1 MLRQYLTCLSLVA
14 FAVGCSS
21 TDPDVSRRKINVVTT
36 TGMVADLVKHIGG
49 DRVDIKSLMPYDA
62 DPHQYEAKAGDT
74 DLMEQAD
81 VVFYNGLH
89 LEGKIADVLEKMDKK
104 KTFAVTSCLDP
115 KQDLRPAPEGFTE
128 GTHDPHVWFNVKLW
142 IKAAD
147 YVRDVLSELD
157 PKSAEV
163 YRDNAT
169 KYGAELEK
177 LHAYVHEQAK
187 RIPESQRRLITAH
200 DAFFYFGA
208 AYGFK
213 VDAVLGVST
222 VDDANEKDINKLR
235 DRIVE
240 HRVPAIFPE
249 SSVSKRYVEQVKR
262 AVEAKKFEVRL
273 GEPLYSDALGHPSGS
288 EGTYVGMMRYNIDAI
303 VRALAPRSGKS

>member
-1 MLRQYLTCLSLVA
+1 MVRRFLMCSAIVLCACGCNSTNDDLSK
-14 FAVGCSS
+14 
-21 TDPDVSRRKINVVTT
+21 RKINVVTT
-36 TGMVADLVKHIGG
+36 TGMVADLVKNIGG
-49 DRVDIKSLMPYDA
+49 ERVEVKSLMPYDA

-89 LEGKIADVLEKMDKK
+89 LEGKIADVLAGMDKK

-115 KQDLRPAPEGFTE
+115 KRDLRKAPEGFTE

-147 YVRDVLSELD
+147 CVRDALIELD

-169 KYGAELEK
+169 KYRAQLET

-187 RIPESQRRLITAH
+187 RIPDDQRVLVTAH
-200 DAFFYFGA
+200 DAFFYFGHE
-208 AYGFK
+208 YRFE
-213 VDAVLGVST
+213 VHAVLGVST
-222 VDDANEKDINKLR
+222 TDDASEQDITRLR
-235 DRIVE
+235 DLILKL
-240 HRVPAIFPE
+240 RVPAIFPE
-249 SSVSKRYVEQVKR
+249 SSVPNRNIESVKR
-262 AVEAKKFEVRL
+262 AVEAQKFEVRL
-273 GEPLYSDALGHPSGS
+273 GEQLYSDALGHPSGS
-288 EGTYVGMMRYNIDAI
+288 EGTYLGVMRYNIDAI
-303 VRALAPRSGKS
+303 VRALAPRSGP